1 MGFKKKHLKIYARHY
16 CGYPH
21 VASPAGK
28 KGGPTFHL
36 SPKGYSCVTLFLPL
50 PQTVTHKWKS
60 GEDASMNGDL
70 PHRQDTMQPPNVVD
84 KPASKVVYA
93 LVQNDGQFVKA
104 SSALQEVITSWPSV
118 EVWWKQVVLHSSSPA
133 PTQCPTCQLGQRLG
147 VVRACILESN
157 NTASPHAYQQNLRTF
172 EITYSGHPHILDE
185 NTTNDL
191 ILIRDITQ
199 EQEQKESTRHKINQ
213 YESICTFIQD
223 VYYRTDM
230 HGTIL
235 FISPSCYKLLYYQP
249 EELLGSPFADLA
261 TTPEF
266 FQELLDILENTRAV
280 HDYYLLMHCKKGRQI
295 PVSLTAKL
303 VIGQDGQR
311 LAIEGIFRDISE
323 RERLDTLLEERS
335 LTYREALRHL
345 ENLNA
350 AANQHVMVSIVNPKG
365 DIISVNEKFLEISR
379 YDKTEIIGK
388 SHHIL
393 NSDHHPKSFFKEM
406 WRTILGGAIW
416 HGEIRNRKK
425 NGDLFW
431 VDCSIVPFLTP
442 LGQPFQF
449 IFVGTDISNLVRTRT
464 RLERN
469 REFLHRVIK
478 SMGEGVIVMD
488 LQGRLLSLNTEGER
502 LLGWQEAE
510 LMHKNVHETIH
521 NQRPD
526 GRVISTEE
534 CTVHQSLLGR
544 SFRVEDDFYLRK
556 DGTFLPVSH
565 VTAPLRNE
573 KEIVG
578 SIAIFRDNARFRKRH
593 HALEQLRDSALESA
607 RLKSEFLANMSH
619 EIRTPMNAIIG
630 MNDLLMDTKLNE
642 EQKDFTEIIGDSA
655 KSLLSL
661 INDILDFSK
670 IEAGKMDMDEIE
682 FSLVSVIEGCA
693 ELLASQA
700 HEKALSLTTFI
711 SPHIPQVLKGDS
723 GRLRQMVL
731 NLIGNALKFTDEGEV
746 VIRVQPESKRPQE
759 NAPDKQMMIRF
770 SVTDTG
776 IGLPEKVRDQL
787 FEPFTQADK
796 STTRK
801 YGGTGLG
808 LAISKRLAE
817 LMGGNIGVDTVIH
830 PHFGE
835 GTSFWFCIPFRYPS
849 IDFPPIFPVQTNHQ
863 QDTPIVA
870 LFNSVTDQEILENYC
885 QAWGLVYQGQ
895 VDRERKFLHL
905 QEVFEDSE
913 SCSLAIVA
921 LSSSDMNHPLW
932 LAMEQNRPLPDSLKL
947 VALLD
952 KEDKR
957 LRARL
962 LDFGFTTCLVKPVR
976 QEEWIHCLTQ
986 STPLD
991 EANHLLETAEA
1002 AGEGSHKKSPIRNPN
1017 AYDALESGKLL
1028 LLVEDNP
1035 VNQKV
1040 TLLQLKKLGYAAHA
1054 VNNGREAVEA
1064 VTNLP
1069 YALILM
1075 DCQMPIMDGFE
1086 ATHTIR
1092 KMHESGG
1099 NRSSWQH
1106 IPIIAMTANA
1116 MKGDRER
1123 CLQAGM
1129 DDYLSKPVSP
1139 ETLLKKLQYWIPQG
1153 ANKLPPIEIQQLRQL
1168 FGNDDAM
1175 IHELL
1180 HHFPPS
1186 ARELL
1191 NRLWQGVRETNQT
1204 LLNDTAFELQEACA
1218 NMGATGMAALTR
1230 TLEHAA
1236 AKEEW
1241 EKATLAMEQLEQALQ
1256 KVEIYVRDY

>member
-1 MGFKKKHLKIYARHY
+1 MR
-16 CGYPH
+16 YP
-21 VASPAGK
+21 SPPA
-28 KGGPTFHL
+28 PTTMMHER
-36 SPKGYSCVTLFLPL
+36 KR
-50 PQTVTHKWKS
+50 
-60 GEDASMNGDL
+60 GEDIRMNGDL
-70 PHRQDTMQPPNVVD
+70 PHTLNTMQPTPMND
-84 KPASKVVYA
+84 KPTSKIAYA
-93 LVQNDGQFVKA
+93 LLQNSGRFIKA
-104 SSALQEVITSWPSV
+104 NLALQEVVTPWPTV
-118 EVWWKQVVLHSSSPA
+118 EAWWEQIAAHSSFPA

-147 VVRACILESN
+147 IVQACILEPNSA
-157 NTASPHAYQQNLRTF
+157 TDPRVYQQNLRTF

-191 ILIRDITQ
+191 ILIQDVTQ
-199 EQEQKESTRHKINQ
+199 EQKQKESTRHKIDQ

-230 HGTIL
+230 DGTIL

-249 EELLGSPFADLA
+249 EDLLGSPFADLA

-266 FQELLDILENTRAV
+266 FQELLDILENARAV
-280 HDYYLLMHCKKGRQI
+280 HDYYLSMHCKKGRQI

-303 VIGQDGQR
+303 VVGPDGQR

-335 LTYREALRHL
+335 LTYREALRNL
-345 ENLNA
+345 EQLNE
-350 AANQHVMVSIVNPKG
+350 AANRHVMLSIVNLQG
-365 DIISVNEKFLEISR
+365 DIISVNDKFLEISR
-379 YDKTEIIGK
+379 YDKAEIIGK

-393 NSDHHPKSFFKEM
+393 NSGYHPKSFFKEM
-406 WRTILGGAIW
+406 WRTILGGAVW

-431 VDCSIVPFLTP
+431 VDCSIAPFLTP

-449 IFVGTDISNLVRTRT
+449 IFIGTDISNLVRTRT

-488 LQGRLLSLNTEGER
+488 MQGRLLSLNTEGER
-502 LLGWQEAE
+502 LLGWKEAE
-510 LMHKNVHETIH
+510 VMHKNVHETIH

-526 GRVISTEE
+526 GRVVSVEE

-565 VTAPLRNE
+565 VTSPLRND
-573 KEIVG
+573 KEIIG
-578 SIAIFRDNARFRKRH
+578 SIAIFRDNTRFRKRQH
-593 HALEQLRDSALESA
+593 ELEQLRDSALESA
-607 RLKSEFLANMSH
+607 RLKSEFLASMSH

-642 EQKDFTEIIGDSA
+642 EQKDFTEIIRDSA
-655 KSLLSL
+655 TSLLSL

-670 IEAGKMDMDEIE
+670 IEAGKMDIDEIE
-682 FSLVSVIEGCA
+682 FSPLSVIEGCA

-700 HEKALSLTTFI
+700 HEKALSLTTFV
-711 SPHIPQVLKGDS
+711 SPEIPLVLKGDS

-731 NLIGNALKFTDEGEV
+731 NLISNALKFTDEGEV
-746 VIRVQPESKRPQE
+746 VIRVQPERNLSLGE
-759 NAPDKQMMIRF
+759 VSGKQMMIRF

-776 IGLPEKVRDQL
+776 IGLPEQVKSQL
-787 FEPFTQADK
+787 FEPFTQADR

-817 LMGGNIGVDTVIH
+817 LMGGSIGVETVVH

-835 GTSFWFCIPFRYPS
+835 GTSFWFCIPFHYPLM
-849 IDFPPIFPVQTNHQ
+849 DFSPRFPVQTDLQ
-863 QDTPIVA
+863 KGLPVIS
-870 LFNSVTDQEILENYC
+870 LLNSVTDQEILENYC
-885 QAWGLVYQGQ
+885 YAWGLICQGH
-895 VDRERKFLHL
+895 VGIKNKFIHL
-905 QEVFEDSE
+905 QHVIEDAGAYL
-913 SCSLAIVA
+913 LAVVA
-921 LSSSDMNHPLW
+921 FSSSDVNHPLW
-932 LAMEQNRPLPDSLKL
+932 LVMEQNRAASPPLKL
-947 VALLD
+947 IALLD
-952 KEDKR
+952 REDKR
-957 LRARL
+957 LRTRL

-976 QEEWIHCLTQ
+976 QEEWIQCLTQ
-986 STPLD
+986 LTAVD
-991 EANHLLETAEA
+991 EANQLLEISA
-1002 AGEGSHKKSPIRNPN
+1002 AVESVEDDSHTRSPTPN
-1017 AYDALESGKLL
+1017 VYDALESGKLL

-1129 DDYLSKPVSP
+1129 DDYLSKPVSS
-1139 ETLLKKLQYWIPQG
+1139 EILSKKLQYWITQG
-1153 ANKLPPIEIQQLRQL
+1153 ANRLPPIEIQQLRQL

-1191 NRLWQGVRETNQT
+1191 SRLWQSVREADQT
-1204 LLNDTAFELQEACA
+1204 VLNDTAFELQEACA

-1230 TLEHAA
+1230 TLESAA
-1236 AKEEW
+1236 AKGDW
-1241 EKATLAMEQLEQALQ
+1241 EKAALTMEHLEQALQ
-1256 KVEIYVRDY
+1256 KVELYVQDY